1 MTDRANTVGVGLVF
15 ARPWQLSVAPSS
27 KQHFRGV
34 FTMTVPLRPH
44 LFTPVQIGPIT
55 LKHRVVMAPLTRSR
69 SEQPGDIPGGLM
81 LEYYSQR
88 ASDGGFIVSE
98 GTSVSLTGRG
108 WLGAPGLYSDQQ
120 VEGWKKITVA
130 VHTKGGYMFAQ
141 LWHTGRSSRVE
152 MAGGHM
158 PVSASVDPS
167 YWADASHVVSA
178 PSGWIK
184 PSPHRALDIAE
195 IPGIVEDYRKAAE
208 RAKAAGF
215 DGVELHAA
223 NGYLPDQF
231 FRTAATSAPTLMVA
245 PLKTARASYSS
256 SSRSWCRYGR
266 RSRRC
271 ADRAKWNM
279 ERDVRQQSAG
289 AVFLRYR
296 AAERVW
302 PRLPPHHRAARP
314 RECAD
319 RRGAGPCRIRATAE
333 DLQRQDHR
341 GGRLRTG

>member
-1 MTDRANTVGVGLVF
+1 
-15 ARPWQLSVAPSS
+15 
-27 KQHFRGV
+27 
-34 FTMTVPLRPH
+34 MTVPLRPH
-44 LFTPVQIGPIT
+44 LFTPVQIGSIH

-69 SEQPGDIPGGLM
+69 SEQPGAIPGHLM
-81 LEYYSQR
+81 LEYYAQR

-108 WLGAPGLYSDQQ
+108 WLGAPGLYLDQQ
-120 VEGWKKITVA
+120 VEGWKKITAA
-130 VHTKGGYMFAQ
+130 VHAKGGCMFAQ

-195 IPGIVEDYRKAAE
+195 IPGIVEDYRKAAG

-223 NGYLPDQF
+223 NGYLFDQF
-231 FRTAATSAPTLMVA
+231 LQDGSNKRADQYGGSVENRARLMLDVTDAVVSVWGRGASVCISRRAQTPMTWATATSRRRSAMS
-245 PLKTARASYSS
+245 RASLASGRSPSS
-256 SSRSWCRYGR
+256 APES
-266 RSRRC
+266 
-271 ADRAKWNM
+271 
-279 ERDVRQQSAG
+279 
-289 AVFLRYR
+289 
-296 AAERVW
+296 
-302 PRLPPHHRAARP
+302 P
-314 RECAD
+314 
-319 RRGAGPCRIRATAE
+319 
-333 DLQRQDHR
+333 
-341 GGRLRTG
+341 

>member
-69 SEQPGDIPGGLM
+69 SEQPGDIPGRLM
-81 LEYYSQR
+81 LEYYAQR

-108 WLGAPGLYSDQQ
+108 WLGAPGLYSDRQ
-120 VEGWKKITVA
+120 VEGWKKITAA
-130 VHTKGGYMFAQ
+130 VHAKGGYMFSQ

-167 YWADASHVVSA
+167 YWADASHAVSA
-178 PSGWIK
+178 PSGWVK

-195 IPGIVEDYRKAAE
+195 IAGIIEDYRKAAG

-223 NGYLPDQF
+223 NGYARSVSSGRQQQAHRRLWWFHRKPLALPAGTRRGDGV
-231 FRTAATSAPTLMVA
+231 SVG
-245 PLKTARASYSS
+245 
-256 SSRSWCRYGR
+256 W
-266 RSRRC
+266 RSRRR
-271 ADRAKWNM
+271 ADRTKWNM